1 MVQGHTMSHPKN
13 SHSDNSQKNRRKW
26 QLSRWSL
33 LWIMVLHVVV
43 PKDAKYKRELRESI
57 AKKRRQ
63 LIIYFFFWGGGG
75 GGGVSSYLRSTYWG
89 WIKKLGDATQMLWKL
104 KNRFE
109 DVILSAHLWRCIAPI
124 SSALG
129 DKKFLQLCFQRVEL
143 SYHEYVQFQPIIF
156 SQFNQGHQWKAISQR
171 PWAQIAGSSLP
182 RVPENVRGTVE
193 SQLGCFRVRWLD
205 YIILMKVHPNS
216 LYYTASLLVKI
227 PNITI
232 PGFGYPN
239 AE

>member
-1 MVQGHTMSHPKN
+1 M
-13 SHSDNSQKNRRKW
+13 
-26 QLSRWSL
+26 QLRCL
-33 LWIMVLHVVV
+33 EV
-43 PKDAKYKRELRESI
+43 
-57 AKKRRQ
+57 KKKQ
-63 LIIYFFFWGGGG
+63 
-75 GGGVSSYLRSTYWG
+75 V
-89 WIKKLGDATQMLWKL
+89 
-104 KNRFE
+104 
-109 DVILSAHLWRCIAPI
+109 WRCHSICALVKMLCTNLFCTWGQKV
-124 SSALG
+124 SATVLRT
-129 DKKFLQLCFQRVEL
+129 CEL
-143 SYHEYVQFQPIIF
+143 SYYEYVQFQPIIF

-171 PWAQIAGSSLP
+171 PWEQIAGSSLP